1 MEFRKL
7 MEYALNGL
15 LLVGFLALSIG
26 ILSWILS
33 LLERYSF
40 SWYIQLALV
49 GFILILLAVLGAKL
63 CSLPER

>member
-7 MEYALNGL
+7 IEYAMNGL

-26 ILSWILS
+26 IVTWILS

-40 SWYIQLALV
+40 SWYIQLALI
-49 GFILILLAVLGAKL
+49 GFILMLLAVLGAKL
-63 CSLPER
+63 CSLHER

>member
-7 MEYALNGL
+7 MEILMNGL

-26 ILSWILS
+26 IFSGILS

-49 GFILILLAVLGAKL
+49 GLILMLLALLGAKL
-63 CSLPER
+63 YSLLLQ